1 MKVNNLKLKLEAD
14 GDFKLAFDK
23 FISIMS
29 GGMVDSEICFS
40 NGKDTDLCKNILRV
54 PEALPYLNETLTR
67 GDSVTAKGTFG
78 EINIKATL
86 SGNIGDLSTM
96 RWGNFIKSRFSIFF
110 FLKFFYRSL
119 LNFL

>member
-54 PEALPYLNETLTR
+54 PEALPFLNETLTR

-78 EINIKATL
+78 EVNIKATL

-96 RWGNFIKSRFSIFF
+96 RWDNFIKSRFSLFF
-110 FLKFFYRSL
+110 FLKYFIGL
-119 LNFL
+119 C